1 MSKAFGL
8 PPGTRHMFAG
18 NADRE
23 GGEATLR
30 LALRGRPQMLGR
42 ATAALVHSSH
52 GRFFFRKSAVAAFLQ
67 AESPAAS
74 RP

>member
-1 MSKAFGL
+1 
-8 PPGTRHMFAG
+8 MFAG

-52 GRFFFRKSAVAAFLQ
+52 GRFFFRKSTCGV
-67 AESPAAS
+67 PAGGIAGS
-74 RP
+74 F